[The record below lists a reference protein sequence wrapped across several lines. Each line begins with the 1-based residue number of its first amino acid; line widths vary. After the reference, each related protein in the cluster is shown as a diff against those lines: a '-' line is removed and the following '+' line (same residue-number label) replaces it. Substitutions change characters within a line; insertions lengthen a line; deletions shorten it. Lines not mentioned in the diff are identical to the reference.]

1 MLVWTHVQSTC
12 TIILIIIT
20 IVIVLFTFIC
30 TKAKVFTVVTL
41 GTKPDLRRLST
52 FAQRRG
58 SLNDAVNIDVHKPAT
73 SSSAAHCWAVKSL
86 ID

>member
-1 MLVWTHVQSTC
+1 MLVLGQWTHVQSTC
-12 TIILIIIT
+12 TIILIVT

-30 TKAKVFTVVTL
+30 TIAKVFTVVTL

-58 SLNDAVNIDVHKPAT
+58 GLNDVVNTDVARPAP
-73 SSSAAHCWAVKSL
+73 K
-86 ID
+86 

>member
-1 MLVWTHVQSTC
+1 MLVLGQWTHVQSTC
-12 TIILIIIT
+12 TIILIVT

-30 TKAKVFTVVTL
+30 TIAKVFTVVTL

-58 SLNDAVNIDVHKPAT
+58 GLNDVVNTDVH
-73 SSSAAHCWAVKSL
+73 SSAASSFMAHCWPVSH
-86 ID
+86 